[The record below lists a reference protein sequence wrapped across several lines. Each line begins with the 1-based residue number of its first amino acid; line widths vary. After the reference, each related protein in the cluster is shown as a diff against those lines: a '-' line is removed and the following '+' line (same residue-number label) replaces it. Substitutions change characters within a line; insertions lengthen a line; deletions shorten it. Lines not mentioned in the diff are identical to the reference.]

1 MEIGHRV
8 EMMPVEAD
16 FMPEP
21 IMYSYK
27 FYNQDMFTLLGTIGV
42 AGLSLFYWWR
52 FVTKNINL
60 LMWKDVT
67 VFVLFVLVFIKTVLE
82 FRQKDAFQYDIGYS
96 FMQGLSII
104 IGLLF
109 LLIIRKRFARSH
121 RPITNILDEPPL

>member
-1 MEIGHRV
+1 
-8 EMMPVEAD
+8 
-16 FMPEP
+16 
-21 IMYSYK
+21 
-27 FYNQDMFTLLGTIGV
+27 
-42 AGLSLFYWWR
+42 
-52 FVTKNINL
+52 
-60 LMWKDVT
+60 MWKDVT